1 VNNPGWLPDLEVFP
15 ELVEARSELL
25 RLREAWVSTGAKA
38 SALERELDRDADRRR
53 LDLRDAYLAGDDAT
67 LASASKRLTAE
78 LQEAEAQA
86 QAAAMA
92 WLEHVNRCVALVIE
106 RRHAWFGSIDQ
117 YKAEIDGEVQ
127 ELMEQAAKLRTRR
140 DNFARFEHW
149 AERTGGP
156 VRPGGVS
163 FSGAEDAF
171 AHFPYSDIE
180 APASGDAR
188 DEEER
193 MTAWFMKSFAGF
205 DGKNLPLSDE
215 QGRALEQANAASRGR
230 DPERDLDLSEMED
243 SEIVDWLM
251 SCGQFD
257 GRPKPGAD
265 FVVAAAED
273 NPEMARRLLKAE
285 RVANEAA
292 PRPAVVNRLSQIAV
306 A

>member
-1 VNNPGWLPDLEVFP
+1 
-15 ELVEARSELL
+15 
-25 RLREAWVSTGAKA
+25 
-38 SALERELDRDADRRR
+38 
-53 LDLRDAYLAGDDAT
+53 
-67 LASASKRLTAE
+67 
-78 LQEAEAQA
+78 
-86 QAAAMA
+86 
-92 WLEHVNRCVALVIE
+92 
-106 RRHAWFGSIDQ
+106 
-117 YKAEIDGEVQ
+117 
-127 ELMEQAAKLRTRR
+127 
-140 DNFARFEHW
+140 
-149 AERTGGP
+149 
-156 VRPGGVS
+156 
-163 FSGAEDAF
+163 
-171 AHFPYSDIE
+171 
-180 APASGDAR
+180 
-188 DEEER
+188 